1 MYIDGGNTDGSYNTD
16 PDFQDAIIVIRWS
29 GDKLVLTNGAYVKIN
44 ASNEVGRMT
53 ITSGTSAEL
62 DASKLEVFEW
72 IDVNA
77 GGSINMDVDSVVTT
91 NKLIGSGTIY
101 IDATD
106 FDGEEVMVIN
116 ADMSGF
122 TGTIV
127 VNGDADYVIVDGGVK
142 IVAKT
147 TAQ

>member
-1 MYIDGGNTDGSYNTD
+1 
-16 PDFQDAIIVIRWS
+16 
-29 GDKLVLTNGAYVKIN
+29 
-44 ASNEVGRMT
+44 MT

-62 DASKLEVFEW
+62 DASKLEVFQW
-72 IDVNA
+72 IEVNA

-116 ADMSGF
+116 ANMSGF